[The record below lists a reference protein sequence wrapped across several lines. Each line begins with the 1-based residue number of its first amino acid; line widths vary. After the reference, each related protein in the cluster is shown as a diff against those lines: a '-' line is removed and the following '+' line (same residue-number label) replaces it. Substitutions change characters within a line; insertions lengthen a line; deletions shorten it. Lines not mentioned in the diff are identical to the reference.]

1 MHNWGLTHA
10 TGKEILLLLSV
21 FSLWWMKNIELLLP
35 MIVQVYGKHP
45 LLLKEKR
52 PKGQLYS
59 PVTLKTCPT
68 QFPVEFR
75 ELSYTF

>member
-1 MHNWGLTHA
+1 
-10 TGKEILLLLSV
+10 
-21 FSLWWMKNIELLLP
+21 MKNIELLLP